1 MENYSLLQ
9 TWRWF
14 GKNDTVPLSSA
25 RQAGAEGIVSALHHF
40 KCGEVWTIDEIKKQ
54 QLQIANEG
62 MYWAVV
68 ESVPVHEKI
77 KTGSSER
84 DFYIKNYIE
93 SLHALAKC
101 DIKTVCYNFMPIL
114 DWTRTDLDFMVEDGS
129 KALLFDNL
137 DYIAF
142 ELEVLKRKG
151 AEKEF
156 DQSLITKAKK
166 KWSTYSEAK
175 KKEIERILLM
185 GLPGTVDDLTLE
197 EFSEQLATYQDI
209 NEIKLRE
216 NYLYF
221 LKKIIPEAEVL
232 GIKMTVHPDDP
243 PRPIFGLPRIV
254 STEADA
260 KWLTSSVDSPANGLC
275 FCTGSFGA
283 RLENDLPGIVKRLG
297 HKINFIHLRS
307 VQHIENGSF
316 YEANHLEG
324 NANMPEVMYEIVK
337 MQNERKVRIPMRPD
351 HGHQMLDDLQ
361 KTNAY
366 FGYTAIGRLRGLSE
380 LRGLEKGIQLALS
393 KV

>member
-1 MENYSLLQ
+1 MNLLQ

-14 GKNDTVPLSSA
+14 GKLDTVPLSSA

-40 KCGEVWTIDEIKKQ
+40 KCGDVWTVEEIKQ
-54 QLQIANEG
+54 QQQQIANAG
-62 MYWAVV
+62 MFWAVV

-77 KTGSSER
+77 KTGAAER
-84 DFYIKNYIE
+84 DYYINNYIE

-114 DWTRTDLDFMVEDGS
+114 DWTRTDLDFTVEDGS

-137 DYIAF
+137 DYVAF
-142 ELEVLKRKG
+142 ELEVLKRPN

-156 DQSLITKAKK
+156 SQELRQKALAQ
-166 KWSTYSEAK
+166 WATHPPEK
-175 KKEIERILLM
+175 KKEIARILLM
-185 GLPGTVDDLTLE
+185 GLPGTVDDLTVE
-197 EFSEQLATYQDI
+197 EFKEQLATYDGISEAQ
-209 NEIKLRE
+209 LRQ
-216 NYLYF
+216 NYIYF
-221 LKKIIPEAEVL
+221 LKKVIPEAEAL
-232 GIKMTVHPDDP
+232 GIKMAVHPDDP

-260 KWLTSSVDSPANGLC
+260 KWLTTEVDSPANGLC
-275 FCTGSFGA
+275 FCTGSYGA
-283 RLENDLPGIVKRLG
+283 RLDNDLPGMVKRLG
-297 HKINFIHLRS
+297 HKIHFIHLRS
-307 VQHIENGSF
+307 VQHTQDGSF

-337 MQNERKVRIPMRPD
+337 MTEQRKERIPMRPD

-366 FGYTAIGRLRGLSE
+366 FGYTAIGRLRGLAE
-380 LRGLEKGIQLALS
+380 LRGLEMGIRKALQKQS
-393 KV
+393 H